1 VGERRSTWNF
11 GRWNSLSTRASGDVG
26 REKLVTEKSVLEK
39 FEDIGLGAGGQ
50 SVMSVL
56 SVTEWNLAYDIMV
69 EALLGPECRRTSG
82 LPVLVSVIGSF
93 WMVMWKRCGGAGR
106 GLRSFGE
113 GAGEDGLR
121 RISLFDRKNVISRG
135 NRG

>member
-11 GRWNSLSTRASGDVG
+11 GRWNSFSTRASGEVG
-26 REKLVTEKSVLEK
+26 REKLVTEKFVLEK

-69 EALLGPECRRTSG
+69 EALLGPE
-82 LPVLVSVIGSF
+82 
-93 WMVMWKRCGGAGR
+93 
-106 GLRSFGE
+106 
-113 GAGEDGLR
+113 
-121 RISLFDRKNVISRG
+121 
-135 NRG
+135 